1 MRKMSRAFNGRVY
14 IKWIRRWKKSQSSGG
29 RRRLQQ
35 VQAPNEC
42 SDTAGTSDAL
52 ATGVLDYESVTAA
65 TTLLSWSSTEE
76 ASVAE
81 ETTVCYTVGNPAGV
95 YEAPEGPY
103 ASFSIDLPLVTA
115 EPTAQTQVLSG
126 AAGQMLATVGDGTTQ
141 TIVATFI
148 GIFLALIA
156 TCCVVAIV
164 VAIIAITVTAK
175 RKKILGGRERRKSMA
190 DSDDIQLAVLQA
202 SKRGEGDSAMT
213 AEGSTFDA
221 SGKALPVGWKRHFDE
236 EENLSYYVGEDE
248 RECCVLSL
256 FTSFSFRSPVSPH
269 PPFVLCSRV
278 QAASNVPR
286 RGRSRKLSPLSK
298 SWRTRKQIGTNDDC
312 PLCHR
317 GELFR
322 RSRALNR
329 KSGCHHATRKP
340 VAFSSRKLRQ
350 AARRGSPRR

>member
-1 MRKMSRAFNGRVY
+1 MLRIHSTVVAQEVCDVIQPEEHAYAKCVDVDVDIVLPVLDRRHNNHKAEREEKEEKTSSR
-14 IKWIRRWKKSQSSGG
+14 
-29 RRRLQQ
+29 Q

-42 SDTAGTSDAL
+42 SDAAGTSDAL

-81 ETTVCYTVGNPAGV
+81 ETTVCYTVGNPAGA

-141 TIVATFI
+141 TVVATFI

-256 FTSFSFRSPVSPH
+256 FTSFFFRSPVSPT
-269 PPFVLCSRV
+269 
-278 QAASNVPR
+278 
-286 RGRSRKLSPLSK
+286 PLSF
-298 SWRTRKQIGTNDDC
+298 SA
-312 PLCHR
+312 HAY
-317 GELFR
+317 R
-322 RSRALNR
+322 RPQTCRDVDEA
-329 KSGCHHATRKP
+329 G
-340 VAFSSRKLRQ
+340 SSRRFQNPGGQGNKLEQTTTVRF
-350 AARRGSPRR
+350 AIVANWSDEAEP